1 LRTHR
6 LVTRVMG
13 PQYARSRRRIEI
25 DLTYACNLACAN
37 CNRSVPQ
44 APGAERMTSARI
56 AAFIDESVQ
65 AGTRWERI
73 RLLGGEPTLHP
84 DFFEILGQLRAYRD
98 SHSPKTR
105 LEVTSNGFGPKVAA
119 ALARVPSD
127 VRINASEKDA
137 QGGEQQ
143 AFASFNVAPRD
154 LAAYGESD
162 FANGCRIASDCG
174 MGLGTKGYYPC
185 AVAAG
190 IDRVLGLDAGRPAL
204 PATGDEM
211 RDQMRLFCSWC
222 GHFKRDLETGMHG
235 QQTSESWRDAYAAF
249 AERRRIRRRQS
260 SAPSA

>member
-1 LRTHR
+1 
-6 LVTRVMG
+6 VTRLLG

-25 DLTYACNLACAN
+25 DLTYACNLSCAN

-44 APGAERMTSARI
+44 APGAERMTPARI
-56 AAFIDESVQ
+56 AMFIEESVR

-84 DFFEILGQLRAYRD
+84 DFFEMLDQLRAYRD
-98 SHSPKTR
+98 EQSPETR
-105 LEVTSNGFGPKVAA
+105 IEVTSNGFGPKVAA
-119 ALARVPSD
+119 VLARIPSD
-127 VRINASEKDA
+127 VRINASEKDE

-154 LAAYGESD
+154 LPAYAASD
-162 FANGCRIASDCG
+162 FTNGCRIASECG
-174 MGLGTKGYYPC
+174 MGLGTTGYYPC

-204 PATGDEM
+204 PAGEDGM

-222 GHFKRDLETGMHG
+222 GHFKRDLETGMPG
-235 QQTSESWRDAYAAF
+235 QQTSESWQAAYAAF
-249 AERRRIRRRQS
+249 AERRRGRRRQS
-260 SAPSA
+260 AAPSA